1 MDRPLLE
8 MSSTLNGLLVAL
20 VLLVIIDAQGPP
32 DPCIPA
38 AKVRKNSFLIVTS
51 KSQSRISCPVTY
63 CEKIPTIK
71 WVKISDMDTWT
82 QLYETDQITITEEQ
96 SNSGLK
102 EVTSHL
108 SFKSISKY
116 DSGVYRCKIVV
127 SSFSSES
134 HNINVSVSADSF
146 AIINNATGETTGGDS
161 IGWLPYI
168 FICSGII
175 GLVTVVL
182 LISFLSIY
190 GCRCSKA
197 HRQQHAASCLVP
209 PNQNLAHGGTGCS
222 QARIQQPNKV
232 TEMEEPD
239 ISLCSGMGQ
248 GHTLHR
254 SRDLQENS
262 TVSRSQQ
269 IVYAFLEHLPPRT
282 YSGSG
287 NQLKGQL
294 SEYASLRIC

>member
-8 MSSTLNGLLVAL
+8 MSSTLNGLHVAL

-134 HNINVSVSADSF
+134 HNINVSVSGHILDLE
-146 AIINNATGETTGGDS
+146 IN
-161 IGWLPYI
+161 
-168 FICSGII
+168 
-175 GLVTVVL
+175 
-182 LISFLSIY
+182 
-190 GCRCSKA
+190 SKDN
-197 HRQQHAASCLVP
+197 S
-209 PNQNLAHGGTGCS
+209 QNMPH
-222 QARIQQPNKV
+222 
-232 TEMEEPD
+232 
-239 ISLCSGMGQ
+239 
-248 GHTLHR
+248 
-254 SRDLQENS
+254 
-262 TVSRSQQ
+262 
-269 IVYAFLEHLPPRT
+269 
-282 YSGSG
+282 
-287 NQLKGQL
+287 
-294 SEYASLRIC
+294 SEYVKNLLQ